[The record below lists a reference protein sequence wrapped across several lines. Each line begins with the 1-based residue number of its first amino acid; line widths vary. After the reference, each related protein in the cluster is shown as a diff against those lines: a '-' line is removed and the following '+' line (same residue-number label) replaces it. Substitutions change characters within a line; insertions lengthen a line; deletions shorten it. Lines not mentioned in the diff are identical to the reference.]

1 MKTTF
6 TLDPVPP
13 FRLDLTVWVLRRRPD
28 NTWDRWDGQTYRRV
42 LPMPDGPLE
51 VAVIQTGPPDA
62 PKVLVSATGD
72 QMPSEPEKIITAVM
86 NRLLG
91 LSIDLTVFYE
101 FSAADP
107 MLGPLVQ
114 RFRGVKPPRFLNLFE
129 ALVNGIACQ
138 QITLTLGIRLMSQLA
153 EKYGVAMNGPE
164 TLVHAF
170 PRAEDLAA
178 AEPTALH
185 GLGFS
190 RQKVQALLA
199 LADDT
204 AEGRL
209 STEVVEAMSDEAA
222 RSHLLDLRGVGCR
235 PLCKVKLSPRDRSD
249 RPNRYKRRQQTK
261 QEPKTAPENTAKSNC
276 SRSKAASRTWGREE
290 VASASRHFASAT
302 IWVSKAFLAF
312 SSETPASCWRRVAS
326 ASKEGGTLGL
336 PCLSL

>member
-28 NTWDRWDGQTYRRV
+28 NNWDRWDGQTYRRV

-62 PKVLVSATGD
+62 PTVQVSATGD
-72 QMPSEPEKIITAVM
+72 QMPSEPEKIITAAM

-91 LSIDLTVFYE
+91 LSIDLTAFYE
-101 FSAADP
+101 FAAADP
-107 MLGPLVQ
+107 RLGPLVQ

-138 QITLTLGIRLMSQLA
+138 QITLTLGIRLVSQLA
-153 EKYGVAMNGPE
+153 EKYGVAMSGPE

-178 AEPTALH
+178 AEPTALR

-204 AEGRL
+204 VEGRL

-222 RSHLLDLRGVGCR
+222 RSRLLDLRGMGRWTAEYVQLRGLGRLNIFPGDDVGAR
-235 PLCKVKLSPRDRSD
+235 KNLRGWLGQSEPTDYEGVRRLVAQWEPYAGLLYFHLLLDRIAAAGYLS
-249 RPNRYKRRQQTK
+249 
-261 QEPKTAPENTAKSNC
+261 
-276 SRSKAASRTWGREE
+276 
-290 VASASRHFASAT
+290 
-302 IWVSKAFLAF
+302 
-312 SSETPASCWRRVAS
+312 
-326 ASKEGGTLGL
+326 
-336 PCLSL
+336 

>member
-28 NTWDRWDGQTYRRV
+28 NTWDRWDGQTYQRV
-42 LPMPDGPLE
+42 MPMPDGPLE
-51 VAVIQTGPPDA
+51 VAVIQTGSPDA
-62 PKVLVSATGD
+62 PTIQVSAAGD
-72 QMPSEPEKIITAVM
+72 QMPSEPEKIITAAL

-91 LSIDLTVFYE
+91 LSIDLTTFYE
-101 FSAADP
+101 FAATDP
-107 MLGPLVQ
+107 RLGPLAQ

-170 PRAEDLAA
+170 PRAKDLAA

-222 RSHLLDLRGVGCR
+222 RSRLLDLRGVGR
-235 PLCKVKLSPRDRSD
+235 WTAEYAQLRGLGRLNIFPGDDVGARKNLRGWLGQAEPTDYEGVRRLVAPWEPYAGLLYFHLLLDRIAAAGYLS
-249 RPNRYKRRQQTK
+249 
-261 QEPKTAPENTAKSNC
+261 
-276 SRSKAASRTWGREE
+276 
-290 VASASRHFASAT
+290 
-302 IWVSKAFLAF
+302 
-312 SSETPASCWRRVAS
+312 
-326 ASKEGGTLGL
+326 
-336 PCLSL
+336 

>member
-28 NTWDRWDGQTYRRV
+28 NNWDRWDGQTYRRV

-62 PKVLVSATGD
+62 PTVQVSATGD
-72 QMPSEPEKIITAVM
+72 QMPSEPEKIITAAM

-91 LSIDLTVFYE
+91 LSIDLTAFYE
-101 FSAADP
+101 FAAADP
-107 MLGPLVQ
+107 RLGPLVQ

-138 QITLTLGIRLMSQLA
+138 QITLTLGIRLVSQLA
-153 EKYGVAMNGPE
+153 EKYGVAMSGPE

-178 AEPTALH
+178 AEPTALR

-222 RSHLLDLRGVGCR
+222 RSRLLDLRGVGR
-235 PLCKVKLSPRDRSD
+235 WTAEYAQLRGLGRLNIFPGDDVGARKNLREWLGQAEPTDYEGVRRLVAPWEPHAGLLYFHLLLDRIAEAGYLS
-249 RPNRYKRRQQTK
+249 
-261 QEPKTAPENTAKSNC
+261 
-276 SRSKAASRTWGREE
+276 
-290 VASASRHFASAT
+290 
-302 IWVSKAFLAF
+302 
-312 SSETPASCWRRVAS
+312 
-326 ASKEGGTLGL
+326 
-336 PCLSL
+336 

>member
-42 LPMPDGPLE
+42 LPLPDGPLE

-62 PKVLVSATGD
+62 PKVLVSVTGD

-170 PRAEDLAA
+170 PRAEDIAA

-222 RSHLLDLRGVGCR
+222 RSRLLDLRGVGR
-235 PLCKVKLSPRDRSD
+235 WTAEYVQLRGLGRLNIFPGDDVGARKNLRGWLGQSEPTDYEGVRRLVAQWEPYAGLLYFHLLLDRIAAAGYLS
-249 RPNRYKRRQQTK
+249 
-261 QEPKTAPENTAKSNC
+261 
-276 SRSKAASRTWGREE
+276 
-290 VASASRHFASAT
+290 
-302 IWVSKAFLAF
+302 
-312 SSETPASCWRRVAS
+312 
-326 ASKEGGTLGL
+326 
-336 PCLSL
+336 